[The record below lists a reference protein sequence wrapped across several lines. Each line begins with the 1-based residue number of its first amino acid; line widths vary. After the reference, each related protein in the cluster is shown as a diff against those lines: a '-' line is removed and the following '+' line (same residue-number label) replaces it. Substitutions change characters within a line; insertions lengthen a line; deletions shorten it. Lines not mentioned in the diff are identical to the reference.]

1 METYQNFIGLKSIF
15 YFCSLPLRLD
25 SYRGCSHGC
34 IYCFSRNLNNRN
46 YKFSSR
52 IIPADPKQFERLM
65 RSVLESN
72 HNFNSPVRSCLERR
86 IPLHFGCVSD
96 PFQPVELK
104 YRVTLEFLKIIR
116 EFNYPCVISTKSD
129 LITDP
134 KYIEMI
140 TGIPVSIQISFSTL
154 NDELANLIEP
164 YSPPPSKRL
173 LVLKQLAQN
182 RLYTVGRLQPFLF
195 PREKLLPET
204 FEKLASVGVKH
215 IVLEH
220 LRIPTNSSMRTR
232 EELWHGLGMNMLDKY
247 KKMGM
252 KYSRVNYELNSE
264 QKLNN
269 VLKAKELANK
279 YGMSFGSGDNDF
291 HHISD
296 NLCCCGIPGEG
307 FQNIYDGH
315 FGYGAFLGRA
325 SGRISYEYINK
336 TWQPK
341 GSIKEYINSDCRV
354 NGQKSVTE
362 FLMNKLNRPESSNS
376 PLCFYGLEWLG
387 GIEYRYNDKFLDIM
401 NIGVIDNEK
410 SH

>member
-1 METYQNFIGLKSIF
+1 
-15 YFCSLPLRLD
+15 
-25 SYRGCSHGC
+25 
-34 IYCFSRNLNNRN
+34 
-46 YKFSSR
+46 
-52 IIPADPKQFERLM
+52 M
-65 RSVLESN
+65 RSVLEGN
-72 HNFNSPVRSCLERR
+72 YKFNSPVRSCLERH
-86 IPLHFGCVSD
+86 IPLHFGCISD
-96 PFQPVELK
+96 PFQPVEIK
-104 YRVTLEFLKIIR
+104 YRVTLEFLRIIR

-134 KYIEMI
+134 IYLDII
-140 TGIPVSIQISFSTL
+140 TGIPLSVQISFSTL
-154 NDELANLIEP
+154 NDELANIIEP
-164 YSPPPSKRL
+164 YTPPPSKRL

-220 LRIPTNSSMRTR
+220 LRIPTNSKIRTR
-232 EELWHGLGMNMLDKY
+232 EELWHGLGMNMIDNY

-269 VLKAKELANK
+269 VLKAKEFANK

-296 NLCCCGIPGEG
+296 NLCCCGIPKEG

-315 FGYGAFLGRA
+315 LGYGAFQGRA
-325 SGRISYEYINK
+325 SGKISYEYINK
-336 TWQPK
+336 AWQPK
-341 GSIKEYINSDCRV
+341 GSIKEYINSDCRI

-362 FLMNKLNRPESSNS
+362 FLMYKLSRPQSSNS

-387 GIEYRYNDKFLDIM
+387 GIEYRYSEEFIEIM
-401 NIGVIDNEK
+401 VKGVIDDEK
-410 SH
+410 NH